1 MFTRRHIRIKVMQ
14 AVYALHKDPEQ
25 SLSSLQKNLQKQLH
39 AAYEL
44 YFVLYAL
51 LIAMHHKAKERFEIK
66 KQQEHRER
74 TTIDK
79 SPHFVQ
85 NRLLQFLSQHPLL
98 EVQIQKKRIKNWDL
112 HFDYIDQLLEKMEAA
127 PFYTHYAEAE
137 SHNWESDCRFVTS
150 LYREIIAPHDPLFD
164 YLEDQN
170 LGWADDFSLVN
181 TFIVKQLKKIQ
192 PGQNSSLQF
201 PSPDEQKEE
210 KDFGKELLKKTVSQ
224 REVLE
229 KEIEGKTPNWE
240 SDRIAQLDLVLLQLG
255 ISELLFFENIPPKVT
270 LNEYLEI
277 AKDYSTPKSNVFI
290 NGVLDKL
297 VKEFTETNRMKKS
310 GRGLRE

>member
-1 MFTRRHIRIKVMQ
+1 LI
-14 AVYALHKDPEQ
+14 
-25 SLSSLQKNLQKQLH
+25 
-39 AAYEL
+39 
-44 YFVLYAL
+44 AL
-51 LIAMHHKAKERFEIK
+51 LLKAKERFEIK

-74 TTIDK
+74 TAVDK

-85 NRLLQFLSQHPLL
+85 NRLLQFLSEHLL
-98 EVQIQKKRIKNWDL
+98 LVAQIKKKRIKNWDL
-112 HFDYIDQLLEKMEAA
+112 HFDYVDQLLEKMEAA
-127 PFYTHYAEAE
+127 PFYARYAEAE
-137 SHNWESDCRFVTS
+137 SHNWESDCTFVIA
-150 LYREIIAPHDPLFD
+150 LYREVIAPHDPLFD
-164 YLEDQN
+164 YLEDQK

-192 PGQNSSLQF
+192 PEQSSSFQF
-201 PSPDEQKEE
+201 PTPADQKEE

-240 SDRIAQLDLVLLQLG
+240 SDRIAQLDQVLLQLG
-255 ISELLFFENIPPKVT
+255 ISELLFFDNIPPKVT

-277 AKDYSTPKSNVFI
+277 AKDYSTPMSNVFI